1 MVMNAPSKENRVVVE
16 TSQKPLDA
24 DVDLSRG
31 FTKNDPSSTQGND
44 EALSYGAMDLPKIA
58 PEARAAAGLFSGS
71 SYMPDEDV
79 LDPAGYTGDDFD
91 TDMEE
96 MFYRTYSPQAIETI
110 QNNFDAETYGNFYYQ
125 RVYDTVQENPNLKNY
140 LTEYYPEKV
149 QEISD
154 ASKKYKVTVGQTFQ
168 GEPIIAGEGYY
179 SPFNVSG
186 LFTEEATPFNSMVNE
201 RIAKGANVQDVGNRV
216 LYEFGTGLVG
226 LTDFITSPQEKT
238 IEFLTNWGLL
248 VGATPQGIARLSNSF
263 FKATDALTIGG
274 DSGVAQFTDEEI
286 EGMTWGKLGASE
298 GTVTVGEKVQDF
310 VARSFPI
317 DAPENSLNF
326 PLIKAAPEGQTPD
339 QQLAGPGNYP
349 MGQGPT
355 AIIENYV
362 GAALAVAGGRGVLE
376 IGKAIGRRAGKFV
389 DPKTGKYDERA
400 HQIAINKQRDSSASM
415 LGRAV
420 AKWRQGGL
428 DSSRNL
434 VFTVGSEQM
443 LATGAV
449 AATHE
454 LGALGLFKDNPQAQ
468 GITAMGV
475 ALLTPIIMMGMGKMA
490 GSLLYDNLAP
500 FGEAYFS
507 GKYATVAE
515 LLNFKGLNTAYGRR
529 TVEEM
534 GRSVATV
541 SQQLPDDYDVLMLN
555 FRDLKENSTRIST
568 KLVEGGTSQKEADEM
583 VGIMGEAYSNS
594 WALNHFVGAQ
604 QTVGSMTYVQRKAF
618 NVRAR
623 GSLNSNVD
631 ELKSMAMDQRIGQQL
646 EKAIQ
651 TQGIIL
657 TRLTNKFTEF
667 DEKGYG
673 VTDDVRTLA
682 IKMRSAYAANLGL
695 EERKANKFINALGTL
710 YNIGERYNAGD
721 QDTAIADARQLF
733 ESFAPEDR
741 GFFSDLVNKRIAND
755 ENYGGFGA
763 KLEEFESIQKL
774 IDRDKGL
781 VDQMYAPLRE
791 NGILNKLNVL
801 DVKKPATGTMR
812 KTQTSLMD
820 TVFKANKDTSDN
832 NYKDVFD
839 DAGGDLP
846 TVNMRQFGA
855 MLVQQAD
862 DQGFT
867 YGADG
872 LRVAMQELS
881 NLSRLSAPFG
891 DLGRMLKLG
900 DEVEV
905 GLESVADILNN
916 LEDLSLKEAVAL
928 RGEIGQ
934 RAFLLSQKNNSTS
947 RKGSAVLMQIHGSMS
962 TLVNQAA
969 PPDSVIGA
977 SLREAQGYY
986 RDNVA
991 GLFYDPYIRKAL
1003 NQNADMPIPFVH
1015 SFSRSTL
1022 RKVDEDGGQDTPM
1035 EHVEGLAER
1044 RQTHFDKMFPEGSEL
1059 RPQAVEEMRSVMLSR
1074 IFGETDPQKVTR
1086 VEFVDRLRQLV
1097 SSGANPLFNTKE
1109 NGGYLDFILG
1119 DSTQDFVSIINV
1131 APVVGKN
1138 EVMSGNPQANLQAEA
1153 GVILGPDSAYD
1164 VLSMNGNR
1172 EAIGEMVGE
1181 VAKQASDRRE
1191 IEQSPTLGIFFEISQ
1206 SQDNLASIGEVLVN
1220 RILQESGPK
1229 AAEMYTSMV
1238 SDVRR
1243 VMPEQ
1248 VSDFEVALN
1257 KVIFDDML
1265 KQTSRSQLDLDN
1277 PNRDIKDFAAL
1288 DNAMRE
1294 NRELIATVAGED
1306 DYSAIAAFVKM
1317 GALSDNTATAV
1328 YGGDINAMTESAAL
1342 SRMWGVARGVVSLRY
1357 VGSEWLL
1364 RKFAS
1369 NKNQA
1374 LVEVMAIPGLAQHIM
1389 SGAEAGNYRPYF
1401 KSTMSQNVIPQL
1413 AAILADGEI
1422 GSEDYK
1428 ESLKSLSNLYQS
1440 SKENNLDFLDNVVSL
1455 ILATRN
1461 EDQVAELNEINNII
1475 TQFTDPTTESISDVQ
1490 KQMDALQPRPE
1501 VPESIMGLFKGNPK
1515 EGRLAPFGR
1524 P

>member
-58 PEARAAAGLFSGS
+58 PEARAAAGLSGG
-71 SYMPDEDV
+71 YMPDEDV

-110 QNNFDAETYGNFYYQ
+110 QNNFDAETYGRFYYQ

-140 LTEYYPEKV
+140 FSGYYPEKV

-154 ASKKYKVTVGQTFQ
+154 AAKKYGVTVGQTLQ
-168 GEPIIAGEGYY
+168 GETIKAGEGYY

-226 LTDFITSPQEKT
+226 LTDFINGPQERT
-238 IEFLTNWGLL
+238 IEFLTHWGYL
-248 VGATPQGIARLSNSF
+248 VGATPQGIARLSNKF

-274 DSGVAQFTDEEI
+274 DSGIVPFTDEEI

-298 GTVTVGEKVQDF
+298 ATVTVGEKVQD
-310 VARSFPI
+310 VIARSFPI

-362 GAALAVAGGRGVLE
+362 GAALAVAGGRGALE
-376 IGKAIGRRAGKFV
+376 IGKAVGRRTGKFV

-400 HQIAINKQRDSSASM
+400 HQIAINKQRDSSASS
-415 LGRAV
+415 LGRFFASQ
-420 AKWRQGGL
+420 RQGGL

-434 VFTVGSEQM
+434 LFTVGNEQV
-443 LATGAV
+443 LAAGSV

-454 LGALGLFKDNPQAQ
+454 LGSLGLFEDNPQAQ
-468 GITAMGV
+468 GLTAVGV
-475 ALLTPIIMMGMGKMA
+475 ALLTPIIMMSMGKGA

-529 TVEEM
+529 AVEEM

-541 SQQLPDDYDVLMLN
+541 RQQLPEDYDVLTLTSKAFN
-555 FRDLKENSTRIST
+555 ENRQRVESGLI
-568 KLVEGGTSQKEADEM
+568 EGGIPEARAEKM
-583 VGIMGEAYSNS
+583 MELMSEAYSNG
-594 WALNHFVGAQ
+594 WAMSHFIGAQ
-604 QTVGSMTYVQRKAF
+604 EHVGNMNKVRRSAF
-618 NVRAR
+618 NIRAR
-623 GSLNSNVD
+623 GSINSNVD
-631 ELKSMAMDQRIGQQL
+631 ELKNMAIGVRMAQEA

-651 TQGIIL
+651 MQGIIL
-657 TRLTNKFTEF
+657 TQLTNEFTQL
-667 DEKGYG
+667 EKEGFG
-673 VTDDVRTLA
+673 VPTDIRTLA
-682 IKMRSAYAANLGL
+682 IKMRSSYAAKLGL
-695 EERKANKFINALGTL
+695 EEGEANKFITALDTL
-710 YNIGERYNAGD
+710 YNIGERYNAGN
-721 QDTAIADARQLF
+721 QDTAIADARRLF
-733 ESFAPEDR
+733 ESFAPEDQ
-741 GFFSDLVNKRIAND
+741 GFFSDLVNKRIANN

-763 KLEEFESIQKL
+763 KLEEFESIQKI

-781 VDQMYAPLRE
+781 VDQMYVPLRE

-801 DVKKPATGTMR
+801 DVKKPNTGTMR

-832 NYKDVFD
+832 NYAAVFKDSD
-839 DAGGDLP
+839 GP
-846 TVNMRQFGA
+846 TVNMREFGA

-905 GLESVADILNN
+905 SLESVADILNN
-916 LEDLSLKEAVAL
+916 LKDLSLKEAVAL

-934 RAFLLSQKNNSTS
+934 KAFLLSQKNNSTS
-947 RKGSAVLMQIHGSMS
+947 RKGSAVLMQIHESMS

-1015 SFSRSTL
+1015 AFSRSTL

-1044 RQTHFDKMFPEGSEL
+1044 RQTHFDKMFPEGPEGSDL
-1059 RPQAVEEMRSVMLSR
+1059 RLQAVEQMRNVMLSR

-1229 AAEMYTSMV
+1229 AAEMYTSMI
-1238 SDVRR
+1238 SDVAR

-1248 VSDFEVALN
+1248 VSDFRVSLN
-1257 KVIFDDML
+1257 KVILDGIL
-1265 KQTSRSQLDLDN
+1265 KETSRAELDLAN
-1277 PNRDIKDFAAL
+1277 PNRELKDFKAV
-1288 DNAMRE
+1288 DDAMRE

-1306 DYSAIAAFVKM
+1306 SYGVIASFVKM
-1317 GALSDNTATAV
+1317 GTLADNAVKTV
-1328 YGGDINAMTESAAL
+1328 YGSDINAMSESAAL

-1374 LVEVMAIPGLAQHIM
+1374 LVEVMAVPGLAEHIM
-1389 SGAEAGNYRPYF
+1389 SGAEAGNYRPFF

-1422 GSEDYK
+1422 ASEDYQ
-1428 ESLKSLSNLYQS
+1428 ESLRALSNLYQS
-1440 SKENNLDFLDNVVSL
+1440 SKENNLDFVDNVVSL

-1461 EDQVAELNEINNII
+1461 EEQLAELNEINDII
-1475 TQFTDPTTESISDVQ
+1475 TKFEDPAGESRSALQ
-1490 KQMDALQPRPE
+1490 KQMDALRPRPE
-1501 VPESIMGLFKGNPK
+1501 VPESIMGLMKGNPK

>member
-1 MVMNAPSKENRVVVE
+1 
-16 TSQKPLDA
+16 
-24 DVDLSRG
+24 
-31 FTKNDPSSTQGND
+31 
-44 EALSYGAMDLPKIA
+44 
-58 PEARAAAGLFSGS
+58 
-71 SYMPDEDV
+71 
-79 LDPAGYTGDDFD
+79 
-91 TDMEE
+91 
-96 MFYRTYSPQAIETI
+96 
-110 QNNFDAETYGNFYYQ
+110 
-125 RVYDTVQENPNLKNY
+125 
-140 LTEYYPEKV
+140 
-149 QEISD
+149 
-154 ASKKYKVTVGQTFQ
+154 
-168 GEPIIAGEGYY
+168 
-179 SPFNVSG
+179 
-186 LFTEEATPFNSMVNE
+186 
-201 RIAKGANVQDVGNRV
+201 
-216 LYEFGTGLVG
+216 
-226 LTDFITSPQEKT
+226 
-238 IEFLTNWGLL
+238 
-248 VGATPQGIARLSNSF
+248 
-263 FKATDALTIGG
+263 
-274 DSGVAQFTDEEI
+274 
-286 EGMTWGKLGASE
+286 
-298 GTVTVGEKVQDF
+298 
-310 VARSFPI
+310 
-317 DAPENSLNF
+317 
-326 PLIKAAPEGQTPD
+326 
-339 QQLAGPGNYP
+339 
-349 MGQGPT
+349 
-355 AIIENYV
+355 
-362 GAALAVAGGRGVLE
+362 
-376 IGKAIGRRAGKFV
+376 
-389 DPKTGKYDERA
+389 
-400 HQIAINKQRDSSASM
+400 
-415 LGRAV
+415 
-420 AKWRQGGL
+420 
-428 DSSRNL
+428 
-434 VFTVGSEQM
+434 
-443 LATGAV
+443 
-449 AATHE
+449 
-454 LGALGLFKDNPQAQ
+454 
-468 GITAMGV
+468 
-475 ALLTPIIMMGMGKMA
+475 
-490 GSLLYDNLAP
+490 
-500 FGEAYFS
+500 
-507 GKYATVAE
+507 
-515 LLNFKGLNTAYGRR
+515 
-529 TVEEM
+529 
-534 GRSVATV
+534 
-541 SQQLPDDYDVLMLN
+541 
-555 FRDLKENSTRIST
+555 
-568 KLVEGGTSQKEADEM
+568 
-583 VGIMGEAYSNS
+583 
-594 WALNHFVGAQ
+594 
-604 QTVGSMTYVQRKAF
+604 
-618 NVRAR
+618 
-623 GSLNSNVD
+623 
-631 ELKSMAMDQRIGQQL
+631 
-646 EKAIQ
+646 
-651 TQGIIL
+651 
-657 TRLTNKFTEF
+657 
-667 DEKGYG
+667 
-673 VTDDVRTLA
+673 
-682 IKMRSAYAANLGL
+682 
-695 EERKANKFINALGTL
+695 
-710 YNIGERYNAGD
+710 
-721 QDTAIADARQLF
+721 
-733 ESFAPEDR
+733 
-741 GFFSDLVNKRIAND
+741 
-755 ENYGGFGA
+755 
-763 KLEEFESIQKL
+763 
-774 IDRDKGL
+774 
-781 VDQMYAPLRE
+781 
-791 NGILNKLNVL
+791 
-801 DVKKPATGTMR
+801 MR

-947 RKGSAVLMQIHGSMS
+947 RKGSAVLMQIHESMS

-1119 DSTQDFVSIINV
+1119 EKTQEFIDIIGV

-1138 EVMSGNPQANLQAEA
+1138 EVLSGNPQANLQAKAAATLESD
-1153 GVILGPDSAYD
+1153 LLYSPTD
-1164 VLSMNGNR
+1164 MNGNR
-1172 EAIGEMVGE
+1172 ETIGEMVGE

-1191 IEQSPTLGIFFEISQ
+1191 IEQSSTLGIFYEISQ

-1422 GSEDYK
+1422 ASEDYQ
-1428 ESLKSLSNLYQS
+1428 ESLRALSNLYQS

-1461 EDQVAELNEINNII
+1461 EDQVAELNEINDII
-1475 TQFTDPTTESISDVQ
+1475 TQFTDPTTESRSSVQ

-1501 VPESIMGLFKGNPK
+1501 VPESIMGLMRGNPK

>member
-58 PEARAAAGLFSGS
+58 PEARAAAGLSGG
-71 SYMPDEDV
+71 YMPDEDV

-110 QNNFDAETYGNFYYQ
+110 QNNFDAETYGRFYYQ

-149 QEISD
+149 QEIND
-154 ASKKYKVTVGQTFQ
+154 ASKKYGVTVGQTLQ
-168 GEPIIAGEGYY
+168 GETIRAGEDYY

-186 LFTEEATPFNSMVNE
+186 LFTEEATPFNNKVND
-201 RIAKGANVQDVGNRV
+201 RIAKGANVQDVSNRV

-226 LTDFITSPQEKT
+226 LTDFINSPQERT
-238 IEFLTNWGLL
+238 IEFLTHWGYL
-248 VGATPQGIARLSNSF
+248 VGATPQGIARLHNDF

-274 DSGVAQFTDEEI
+274 DSGIAQFTDEEI

-310 VARSFPI
+310 IARSFPI
-317 DAPENSLNF
+317 NAPENSLNF

-362 GAALAVAGGRGVLE
+362 GAALAVAGGRGILE
-376 IGKAIGRRAGKFV
+376 ATKVVARKYGKFV
-389 DPKTGKYDERA
+389 DPKTGKYDEKA
-400 HQIAINKQRDSSASM
+400 HQIAINKQRDSSASS
-415 LGRAV
+415 LGRAF
-420 AKWRQGGL
+420 AGWRQGGL

-434 VFTVGSEQM
+434 LLTVGNEQM
-443 LATGAV
+443 LAAGAV

-454 LGALGLFKDNPQAQ
+454 LGSLGLFEDNPQAQ

-475 ALLTPIIMMGMGKMA
+475 ALLTPIIMMGTGKMVS
-490 GSLLYDNLAP
+490 SLLYDNLAP
-500 FGEAYFS
+500 FGEAMFS

-515 LLNFKGLNTAYGRR
+515 LLNTKGLNTAYGRR

-534 GRSVATV
+534 GRSIATV
-541 SQQLPDDYDVLMLN
+541 RQQLPEDYDVLTLTFKKFN
-555 FRDLKENSTRIST
+555 ENRQKVEAGLI
-568 KLVEGGTSQKEADEM
+568 EGGIPEARAEKM
-583 VGIMGEAYSNS
+583 MGLMSEAYSNG
-594 WALNHFVGAQ
+594 WAMSHFIGAQ
-604 QTVGSMTYVQRKAF
+604 EHVGNMNKVRRSAF
-618 NVRAR
+618 NVRAK
-623 GSLNSNVD
+623 GSINSNVD
-631 ELKSMAMDQRIGQQL
+631 ELKNMAVGVRMAQEAER
-646 EKAIQ
+646 AIQ
-651 TQGIIL
+651 MQGIIL
-657 TRLTNKFTEF
+657 TQLTNEFTQL
-667 DEKGYG
+667 EKEGFG
-673 VTDDVRTLA
+673 VPTDIRTLA
-682 IKMRSAYAANLGL
+682 IKMRSSYAAKLGL
-695 EERKANKFINALGTL
+695 EEGEANKFITALDTL
-710 YNIGERYNAGD
+710 YNIGERYNAGN
-721 QDTAIADARQLF
+721 QDTAIADARRLF

-741 GFFSDLVNKRIAND
+741 GLFSDLVNKRLTNV

-763 KLEEFESIQKL
+763 KLKEFESIQTL

-791 NGILNKLNVL
+791 NGILNDLNVL
-801 DVKKPATGTMR
+801 DVKKPNTGTMR
-812 KTQTSLMD
+812 KTQTSLID

-832 NYKDVFD
+832 NYKAVFD

-846 TVNMRQFGA
+846 TVNMRQFAA
-855 MLVQQAD
+855 MLVDQAG

-872 LRVAMQELS
+872 LRVAVQELS
-881 NLSRLSAPFG
+881 NLSRLSVPFG
-891 DLGRMLKLG
+891 NLGRMLKLG
-900 DEVEV
+900 DEIEV
-905 GLESVADILNN
+905 SLESVADILNN
-916 LEDLSLKEAVAL
+916 LDDLSLKEAVAL

-934 RAFLLSQKNNSTS
+934 KAFLLSQKNNSTS
-947 RKGSAVLMQIHGSMS
+947 RKGSAVLMQIHESMS
-962 TLVNQAA
+962 TLINQAA
-969 PPDSVIGA
+969 PADSVIGA

-1003 NQNADMPIPFVH
+1003 NQDADMPIPFVH
-1015 SFSRSTL
+1015 AFSRSTL

-1044 RQTHFDKMFPEGSEL
+1044 RQTHFDKIFPEGSEL
-1059 RPQAVEEMRSVMLSR
+1059 RPQAVEQMRNVMLSR

-1119 DSTQDFVSIINV
+1119 EKTQEFIDIINV

-1138 EVMSGNPQANLQAEA
+1138 EVMLGNPRANLLEEA

-1164 VLSMNGNR
+1164 VLSMTGNR
-1172 EAIGEMVGE
+1172 EVIGEMVGE

-1229 AAEMYTSMV
+1229 AAEMYTSMI
-1238 SDVRR
+1238 SDVAR

-1248 VSDFEVALN
+1248 VSDFRVSLN
-1257 KVIFDDML
+1257 KVIFDGIL
-1265 KQTSRSQLDLDN
+1265 KETSRAELDLAN
-1277 PNRDIKDFAAL
+1277 PNRELKDFKAL
-1288 DNAMRE
+1288 DDAMRE

-1306 DYSAIAAFVKM
+1306 SYGVIASFVKM
-1317 GALSDNTATAV
+1317 GTLADNAAKTV
-1328 YGGDINAMTESAAL
+1328 YGSDINAMSESAAL

-1364 RKFAS
+1364 RKFAA

-1374 LVEVMAIPGLAQHIM
+1374 LVEVMAVPGLAEHIM
-1389 SGAEAGNYRPYF
+1389 SGVEAGNYRPFF
-1401 KSTMSQNVIPQL
+1401 KTTMSQNLIPQL

-1440 SKENNLDFLDNVVSL
+1440 SKENNLDFVDNVVSL

-1461 EDQVAELNEINNII
+1461 ENQLAELNEINDII
-1475 TQFTDPTTESISDVQ
+1475 TKFEDPTVESRSALQ
-1490 KQMDALQPRPE
+1490 KQMDAMQPRSE
-1501 VPESIMGLFKGNPK
+1501 VPESIMGLMKGNPK

-1524 P
+1524 Q

>member
-1 MVMNAPSKENRVVVE
+1 MAMKAPSKEDRVTVE
-16 TSQKPLDA
+16 LSTKPLNV

-31 FTKNDPSSTQGND
+31 FTKSGDMSIQGND
-44 EALSYGAMDLPKIA
+44 EALAYGSINFSRIT
-58 PEARAAAGLFSGS
+58 PEARAAAGLSTG
-71 SYMPDEDV
+71 YMPDEDD
-79 LDPAGYTGDDFD
+79 LDPAGYSP
-91 TDMEE
+91 E
-96 MFYRTYSPQAIETI
+96 MFDEDMFEMLNKTYTPQALKAIKD
-110 QNNFDAETYGNFYYQ
+110 NFDAETVKKFYYQ
-125 RVYDTVQENPNLKNY
+125 KAYDAVEENPNLKNY
-140 LTEYYPEKV
+140 FTEYYPEKI
-149 QEISD
+149 QDLGDKTKE
-154 ASKKYKVTVGQTFQ
+154 YGVTVGQTLQ
-168 GEPIIAGEGYY
+168 GEPIKAGEGYY

-226 LTDFITSPQEKT
+226 LTDFINSPQERT
-238 IEFLTNWGLL
+238 IEFLTHWGYL
-248 VGATPQGIARLSNSF
+248 VGATPQGIARLHNDF

-326 PLIKAAPEGQTPD
+326 PLLKAAPEGQTPD

-349 MGQGPT
+349 IGQGPT

-376 IGKAIGRRAGKFV
+376 IGKAVGRRTGKFF

-415 LGRAV
+415 LGRAF
-420 AKWRQGGL
+420 AGWRQGGL

-434 VFTVGSEQM
+434 VFTVANEQM
-443 LATGAV
+443 LAAGAV

-454 LGALGLFKDNPQAQ
+454 LGDLGLFKDNPQAQ

-475 ALLTPIIMMGMGKMA
+475 SLLTPIIMMGMGKMA

-515 LLNFKGLNTAYGRR
+515 LLNTKGLNTAYGRR

-741 GFFSDLVNKRIAND
+741 GLFSDLVNKRIAND

-774 IDRDKGL
+774 IERDRGL

-832 NYKDVFD
+832 NYAAVFKDSD
-839 DAGGDLP
+839 GP
-846 TVNMRQFGA
+846 TVNMREFGA

-934 RAFLLSQKNNSTS
+934 KAFLLSQKNNSTS
-947 RKGSAVLMQIHGSMS
+947 RKGSAVLMQIHESMS

-1044 RQTHFDKMFPEGSEL
+1044 RQTHFDKMFPEGSKL
-1059 RPQAVEEMRSVMLSR
+1059 RPQAVQEMRSVMLSR
-1074 IFGETDPQKVTR
+1074 IFGENDPQKVTR

-1164 VLSMNGNR
+1164 VLSMDGNR

-1257 KVIFDDML
+1257 KVLFDGIL
-1265 KQTSRSQLDLDN
+1265 KETSRAELDLAN
-1277 PNRDIKDFAAL
+1277 PNRELKDFKSL
-1288 DNAMRE
+1288 DDAMRE

-1306 DYSAIAAFVKM
+1306 SYGVMASFVKM
-1317 GALSDNTATAV
+1317 GTLADNVAKTV
-1328 YGGDINAMTESAAL
+1328 YGSDINAMSESAAL

-1374 LVEVMAIPGLAQHIM
+1374 LVEIMAVPGLAEHIM
-1389 SGAEAGNYRPYF
+1389 SGVEAGNYRPFF
-1401 KSTMSQNVIPQL
+1401 KTTMSQNLIPQL

-1422 GSEDYK
+1422 ASEDYQ
-1428 ESLKSLSNLYQS
+1428 ESLRALSNLYQS

-1461 EDQVAELNEINNII
+1461 EDQVAELNEINDII
-1475 TQFTDPTTESISDVQ
+1475 TQFTDPTTESRSSVQ

-1501 VPESIMGLFKGNPK
+1501 VPESIMGLMRGNPK